1 LDAAAPAVVDA
12 PTEPADAPHGEQPAV
27 DTNGAS
33 SPPETPATETTSET
47 AVTVA
52 AGVAAVAGAP
62 APPETPKAA
71 DTNGSAPPWDTE
83 TTKDADDESQ
93 VDGAVA
99 VVAATATAATPVA
112 EPAATIDEPT
122 GASTNGAGSA
132 EDAIP
137 DPEAAEPPPPPPP
150 PPPIEDG
157 TRSGNRRVLPA
168 VLGGAA
174 LLVLLAV
181 VAFVAIDRGAAP
193 EAAPAEAPIT
203 TTSRAPSTEAPAT
216 TPAPATT
223 AEVPATTTQPPPTTT
238 EPPTTTT
245 LVPPPG
251 AFRAVGAAIPVEELT
266 LRATG
271 LGPIVFGTDSEEAIG
286 RLVASLGRAD
296 DTGPAGTDLGMCAE
310 DEGIWVRWG
319 DLTAIIEG
327 DADSGTLVGFRHVEI
342 DPSGANLPL
351 ATPSGI
357 RLGDPLTD
365 LERAYR
371 TYKLAY
377 ESVGGAMQ
385 FRLMDDDG
393 VLLWGPITSTD
404 ASGTVVGIY
413 SPPSCPAS

>member
-1 LDAAAPAVVDA
+1 
-12 PTEPADAPHGEQPAV
+12 
-27 DTNGAS
+27 
-33 SPPETPATETTSET
+33 
-47 AVTVA
+47 VTVA
-52 AGVAAVAGAP
+52 AAVAAVAGAP
-62 APPETPKAA
+62 RPPATPTAA
-71 DTNGSAPPWDTE
+71 GTNGSAPPWDSEATE
-83 TTKDADDESQ
+83 DAEEDPEVIETD
-93 VDGAVA
+93 A
-99 VVAATATAATPVA
+99 VVAATATTAIPEAKA
-112 EPAATIDEPT
+112 AATIDEPT
-122 GASTNGAGSA
+122 ASTNGAGSGA

-137 DPEAAEPPPPPPP
+137 DPESAEPPPPPPP

-157 TRSGNRRVLPA
+157 TRSGNRWVLPA

-174 LLVLLAV
+174 LVVLLAV
-181 VAFVAIDRGAAP
+181 VAFVTIDRGGAS

-203 TTSRAPSTEAPAT
+203 TTSQAPSTEAPAT

-223 AEVPATTTQPPPTTT
+223 AETPATTTQPPPTTT

-296 DTGPAGTDLGMCAE
+296 DTGPAGTELGMCAE
-310 DEGIWVRWG
+310 NEGIWVRWG

-327 DADSGTLVGFRHVEI
+327 DADSGTLAGFRHVAI
-342 DPSGANLPL
+342 DPSSASLPL

-357 RLGDPLTD
+357 RLGDSLSD

-371 TYKLAY
+371 SYKLAY
-377 ESVGGAMQ
+377 ESVDGALQ
-385 FRLMDDDG
+385 FRLMDSDG

-404 ASGTVVGIY
+404 AAGTVVGIY